1 MPRSIEVAAVVRG
14 LVKWMEDDG
23 DGGKS
28 QKSKRGIWDR
38 FVGAFW
44 PFARVSAVL
53 LFQFFKEQLVAI
65 ENQNTTSKAGR
76 QARWREAADMRGAHS
91 LNIQT
96 MDEADIK
103 RINSIAAFLS
113 RQISSSFSPTHP
125 RHAIPPARSPDAAR
139 LIGGQWKIPGCLIHA
154 HCVVHQS
161 GP

>member
-1 MPRSIEVAAVVRG
+1 MGSFRRR
-14 LVKWMEDDG
+14 LL
-23 DGGKS
+23 
-28 QKSKRGIWDR
+28 
-38 FVGAFW
+38 
-44 PFARVSAVL
+44 RVCL
-53 LFQFFKEQLVAI
+53 LSFHFNEQLVAF

-76 QARWREAADMRGAHS
+76 QAGERRRICGGAHS

-96 MDEADIK
+96 MDEAGIK

-113 RQISSSFSPTHP
+113 RQISSSFSPTH
-125 RHAIPPARSPDAAR
+125 AIPLARSPDAAR

>member
-1 MPRSIEVAAVVRG
+1 
-14 LVKWMEDDG
+14 MEDDG

-28 QKSKRGIWDR
+28 QKSERGIWGR
-38 FVGAFW
+38 FAGASC
-44 PFARVSAVL
+44 ACVS
-53 LFQFFKEQLVAI
+53 FHFNEQLVAF